1 MKLEGRAILGRGSNM
16 EKETIG
22 ETTKMSIYRR
32 IDKLFL
38 IHKMKCYIARKKSK
52 LLQLTET

>member
-38 IHKMKCYIARKKSK
+38 IHKMKHYIARKKSK
-52 LLQLTET
+52 LLQHTVT

>member
-38 IHKMKCYIARKKSK
+38 IHKMKHYIATKKSK
-52 LLQLTET
+52 SLQHTVT

>member
-1 MKLEGRAILGRGSNM
+1 M

-32 IDKLFL
+32 VDKLFL
-38 IHKMKCYIARKKSK
+38 SHKMTHYIARKKSK
-52 LLQLTET
+52 LLQHSMT

>member
-1 MKLEGRAILGRGSNM
+1 M

-32 IDKLFL
+32 VDKLL
-38 IHKMKCYIARKKSK
+38 SHKMTHYIARKKSK
-52 LLQLTET
+52 LLQHSIT

>member
-38 IHKMKCYIARKKSK
+38 IHKMKHYIARKKSK

>member
-22 ETTKMSIYRR
+22 ETTYYYIIIIPVIYKEERGK
-32 IDKLFL
+32 IKT
-38 IHKMKCYIARKKSK
+38 CRK
-52 LLQLTET
+52 TRPY